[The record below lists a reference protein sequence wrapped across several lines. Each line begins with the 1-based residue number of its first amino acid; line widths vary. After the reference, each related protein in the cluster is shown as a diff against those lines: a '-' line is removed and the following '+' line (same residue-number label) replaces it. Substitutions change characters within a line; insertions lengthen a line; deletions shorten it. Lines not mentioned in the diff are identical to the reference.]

1 MANRKH
7 SDVPENVWN
16 AMRTEYISSDN
27 SSYRQLEKKYGVSFN
42 KIRKRSLEEDWQGK
56 REEFKTNRANKSLD
70 LVAEYQAGECAKAFM
85 VATKLLD
92 KISESV
98 DAIISVDTESIKR
111 LTGALKDLKEIGVF
125 RSDMDR
131 LEQQARI
138 KKLQKES
145 EEEQKDTTVT
155 VVFEGE
161 MGDFFD

>member
-1 MANRKH
+1 MANRKR

-16 AMRTEYISSDN
+16 AMKTEYISSDN
-27 SSYRQLEKKYGVSFN
+27 SSYRQLEARYGVSFN

-98 DAIISVDTESIKR
+98 DAIIAVDTESIKR

-145 EEEQKDTTVT
+145 EEEQKDTTIT
-155 VVFEGE
+155 VVFEGDME
-161 MGDFFD
+161 EYGD

>member
-7 SDVPENVWN
+7 SDIPENVWN

-27 SSYRQLEKKYGVSFN
+27 SSYRQLEKNYGVSFN

-70 LVAEYQAGECAKAFM
+70 LVAEYQAGECAKAFK
-85 VATKLLD
+85 VASKLLE
-92 KISESV
+92 KIEKAV
-98 DAIISVDTESIKR
+98 DAIEDADTGAIKQ
-111 LTGALKDLKEIGVF
+111 LTGAIKDLKEIGVF

-138 KKLQKES
+138 NKLRKDA
-145 EEEQKDTTVT
+145 EEEQTDTTIT
-155 VVFEGE
+155 VVFEEDGYAN
-161 MGDFFD
+161 

>member
-7 SDVPENVWN
+7 SDIPENVWN

-27 SSYRQLEKKYGVSFN
+27 SSYRQLEKNYGVSFN

-70 LVAEYQAGECAKAFM
+70 LVAEYQAGECAKAFK
-85 VATKLLD
+85 VASKLLE
-92 KISESV
+92 KIEKAV
-98 DAIISVDTESIKR
+98 DAIEDEDTGAIKQ
-111 LTGALKDLKEIGVF
+111 LTGAIKDLKEIGVF

-138 KKLQKES
+138 NKLRKDA
-145 EEEQKDTTVT
+145 EEEEKDTVVT
-155 VVFEGE
+155 VKFMEEDYGN
-161 MGDFFD
+161 

>member
-7 SDVPENVWN
+7 SDIPENVWN

-27 SSYRQLEKKYGVSFN
+27 SSYRQLEKNYGVSFN

-70 LVAEYQAGECAKAFM
+70 LVAEYQAGECAKAFK
-85 VATKLLD
+85 VASKLLE
-92 KISESV
+92 KIEKAV
-98 DAIISVDTESIKR
+98 DAIDDADTGAIKQ
-111 LTGALKDLKEIGVF
+111 LTGAIKDLKEIGVF

-138 KKLQKES
+138 NKLRKEA
-145 EEEQKDTTVT
+145 EEEQTDKSITVR
-155 VVFEGE
+155 FENMDDYAE
-161 MGDFFD
+161 

>member
-7 SDVPENVWN
+7 SDIPENVWN

-27 SSYRQLEKKYGVSFN
+27 SSYRQLEKNYGVSFN

-70 LVAEYQAGECAKAFM
+70 LVAEYQAGECAKAFK
-85 VATKLLD
+85 VASKLLE
-92 KISESV
+92 KIEKAV
-98 DAIISVDTESIKR
+98 DAIDDADTGAIKQ
-111 LTGALKDLKEIGVF
+111 LTGAIKDLKEIGVF

-138 KKLQKES
+138 NKLRKEA
-145 EEEQKDTTVT
+145 EEEQADTTIT
-155 VVFEGE
+155 VVFEEDGYAN
-161 MGDFFD
+161 

>member
-1 MANRKH
+1 MSRKS
-7 SDVPENVWN
+7 SDIPENLWN

-27 SSYRQLEKKYGVSFN
+27 SSYRQLESKYGVSFN
-42 KIRKRSLEEDWQGK
+42 KIRRRSLDEDWQGK

-70 LVAEYQAGECAKAFM
+70 LVAEYQATECAKAFM
-85 VATKLLD
+85 VAGKLLD

-125 RSDMDR
+125 KADLDR

-145 EEEQKDTTVT
+145 EEEQKDATIT
-155 VVFEGE
+155 VVFEGDMDE
-161 MGDFFD
+161 YAN

>member
-1 MANRKH
+1 MSRKS

-42 KIRKRSLEEDWQGK
+42 KIRRRSLDEDWQGK
-56 REEFKTNRANKSLD
+56 REEFKSKRANKSLD

-85 VATKLLD
+85 VANKLLE
-92 KISESV
+92 KIEKAV
-98 DAIISVDTESIKR
+98 DAVLDIDTESIKR

-125 RSDMDR
+125 RADLDR
-131 LEQQARI
+131 AEQQARI

-145 EEEQKDTTVT
+145 EEEQKDTTIT
-155 VVFEGE
+155 VI
-161 MGDFFD
+161 FDDGMDEYAD